1 MGIICRVTGLLGLW
15 VYDDASLSRYAGEL
29 SFLRE
34 GSSSAL
40 LSGGASAFLA
50 STFRKLFPPAG
61 IIAVDENPSRLQAA
75 KPGSRVR
82 YLFNL
87 LELSA
92 EEGLVWQER
101 TQVFQALSS

>member
-1 MGIICRVTGLLGLW
+1 MGIICRMTGLLGLW
-15 VYDDASLSRYAGEL
+15 VYGSASLSRYAGGL

-75 KPGSRVR
+75 EAEVEVWYDKIGRAYFKRYLRQCPGS
-82 YLFNL
+82 
-87 LELSA
+87 
-92 EEGLVWQER
+92 
-101 TQVFQALSS
+101 T